1 MKQIPL
7 TQGQFALVDDEDFEE
22 LNQFKWSAAKFKNKF
37 YAVRT
42 RLKRED
48 FFIKG
53 KKVMIK
59 MHRQILGLTDPK
71 IYCDHRDRD
80 SLNNQRHNL
89 RSCDF
94 IENSRNKSPEK
105 GSSSKYKGVHWN
117 KKNEKWR
124 SSIRI
129 NGKSKYL
136 GSFYDEIEAA
146 KKYDEYAKI
155 YHKEFAYLNFP

>member
-1 MKQIPL
+1 MKEIQL
-7 TQGQFALVDDEDFEE
+7 TQGKVALVDDEDFEE
-22 LNQFKWSAAKFKNKF
+22 LNQFKWSAARFKNKF

-71 IYCDHRDRD
+71 IYCDHKDRD
-80 SLNNQRHNL
+80 SLNNQRYNL

-94 IENSRNKSPEK
+94 IENSRNKSPIK
-105 GSSSKYKGVHWN
+105 GSSSKYKGVSWN
-117 KKNEKWR
+117 KQNQKWY

-129 NGKSKYL
+129 NGNPKHL
-136 GSFYDEIEAA
+136 GCFDDEIESA
-146 KKYDEYAKI
+146 KAYDEMAKI
-155 YHKEFAYLNFP
+155 HHKEFAYLNFP